1 MGSASLSSLAQRVL
15 TVAATGIPAGGSL
28 LVLQGDVDYAGPGDP
43 SDNTQVIA
51 SYSGTELAAAG
62 GQDTLTVNT
71 SNECFAVLHVTD
83 AAGNTVAT
91 SNPVWMLQKPPPN
104 GIPAPRQA

>member
-1 MGSASLSSLAQRVL
+1 
-15 TVAATGIPAGGSL
+15 
-28 LVLQGDVDYAGPGDP
+28 
-43 SDNTQVIA
+43 
-51 SYSGTELAAAG
+51 
-62 GQDTLTVNT
+62 VNT